1 MLFVDAVHYAP
12 HGPIDVR
19 AINCDFLACSAYK
32 FFGPHIGLL
41 YGKAGHL
48 TRLQPYKVRP
58 ASDNIPDRW
67 ETGTQNHE
75 GLAGVIAAI
84 DYLAALG
91 RRQAPAGQQAPGSR
105 RAELLA
111 AMRAIQAYERELAE
125 RLIEGLLGIQG
136 LHFYGISDPGRFA
149 ERVPTVSIRI
159 GDSQPRQLAAYLGE
173 RGFFAWDGN
182 YYAINVSERLG
193 VEEKGGMVRIGL
205 AHYNTADE
213 VDRLLAALRAYP
225 GRT

>member
-1 MLFVDAVHYAP
+1 
-12 HGPIDVR
+12 
-19 AINCDFLACSAYK
+19 
-32 FFGPHIGLL
+32 
-41 YGKAGHL
+41 
-48 TRLQPYKVRP
+48 VRP

-173 RGFFAWDGN
+173 RGFFVWDGN